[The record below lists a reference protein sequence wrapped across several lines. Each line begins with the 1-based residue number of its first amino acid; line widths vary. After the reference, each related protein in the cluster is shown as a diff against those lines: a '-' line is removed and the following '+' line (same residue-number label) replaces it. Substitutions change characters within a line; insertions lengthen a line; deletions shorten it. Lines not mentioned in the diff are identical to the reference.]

1 MESRYDVIIS
11 GAGPSGSLLGV
22 LLSQKNIDTLII
34 DKKNFPR
41 YKICAGGLQER
52 ALDLI
57 PFDIKNTIQKSLDSI
72 LFSFRGRD
80 GFTRKYSSTII
91 HTVDRSEFDHFLAA
105 KAVENGCTARFGE
118 EVIDFESSDRSVTV
132 MTGNGKYSSKI
143 LVGADGVRGLVHR
156 RITGKAAILKILGY
170 ELEKKSGPDEDRH
183 IKEHIGLDFGGT
195 PKGYLWAFPRRDVI
209 SYGIGGPVGTARS
222 MRKYFGQYLGK
233 DVFGNNGA
241 GPKIMA
247 QCIPIRKENTPLC
260 RERILLIGDA
270 ACLGD
275 GFTGEGL
282 YNAFRSSHAA
292 LDSIVSA
299 LKRFEFS
306 FKDYRESVNNSIYR
320 DIKNSLTFSRIFF
333 TYPLFFYKL
342 LKTNDRFFK
351 LCCEVIRGSKKYTDI
366 SGRLNLFAG
375 K

>member
-1 MESRYDVIIS
+1 MGSRYDVIIS
-11 GAGPSGSLLGV
+11 GAGPSGSLLGF
-22 LLSQKNIDTLII
+22 LLSQNNIDTLII

-41 YKICAGGLQER
+41 HKICAGGLQDR
-52 ALDLI
+52 TIDLI
-57 PFDIKNTIQKSLDSI
+57 PFNIKNTIQKSLDSI

-80 GFTRKYSSTII
+80 SFARKYSSTII
-91 HTVDRSEFDHFLAA
+91 HTVDRREFDHFLVVR
-105 KAVENGCTARFGE
+105 AVENGCIVRFGE
-118 EVIDFESSDRSVTV
+118 KVIDFESNNRGVTV
-132 MTGNGKYSSKI
+132 RTGNGKYSSKI
-143 LVGADGVRGLVHR
+143 LVGADGIRGLVHR
-156 RITGKAAILKILGY
+156 RIIGRAAILKILGY
-170 ELEKKSGPDEDRH
+170 ELEKKSGPDEDRQ

-195 PKGYLWAFPRRDVI
+195 PKGYLWAFPREDVI
-209 SYGIGGPVGTARS
+209 SYGIGGPVGTARL

-233 DVFGNNGA
+233 DVFGNNGT
-241 GPKIMA
+241 GQKIMA
-247 QCIPIRKENTPLC
+247 QCIPIRTENTPLC

-292 LDSIVSA
+292 LESIVSA
-299 LKRFEFS
+299 LKRSEFS

-342 LKTNDRFFK
+342 LKTNDRIFK

-366 SGRLNLFAG
+366 SGRLDLFAG